1 MEEITVVGLGP
12 GEADQITPAVQK
24 ALVEADVVAGYTTYL
39 DLIAPLI
46 EGKEQLATGM
56 RRETERVDA
65 VLAAAR
71 EGKRVCLVSS
81 GDAGLYGMAG
91 LLLERAGEEA
101 DRVTVLPGI
110 SSAFS
115 SAALLG
121 APLMHDTVLLSLSDL
136 LTEADLIRK
145 RLRLAAEGDFVTVL
159 YNPKSKKRTSLIRE
173 AQEIFLKYRSADTPV
188 GIVRNGWR
196 RGQETAL
203 IRLDEMGEHPLI
215 DMLSTV
221 IIGNSSTRI
230 VAGKMV
236 TPRGYERKN
245 D

>member
-12 GEADQITPAVQK
+12 GDPDQITPAVRK
-24 ALVEADVVAGYTTYL
+24 ALESADIVAGYGTYL

-46 EGKEQLATGM
+46 QGKEQVSTGM
-56 RRETERVDA
+56 RRETERVDM
-65 VLAAAR
+65 VLALAQ

-91 LLLERAGEEA
+91 LLLERAGDEA
-101 DRVTVLPGI
+101 DKVTVLPGI

-136 LTEADLIRK
+136 LTKADLIRK
-145 RLRLAAEGDFVTVL
+145 RLRAAAEGDFVTVL
-159 YNPKSKKRTSLIRE
+159 YNPKSKKRTSLIKE
-173 AQEIFLKYRSADTPV
+173 AQDLFLKERSADTPV

-196 RGQETAL
+196 EGQEIAL
-203 IRLDEMGEHPLI
+203 IRLDEMADHPMI

-221 IIGNSSTRI
+221 VIGNSTTRI

-236 TPRGYERKN
+236 TPRGYA
-245 D
+245 